1 MSRFIKKR
9 QKEEKNIIF
18 KTASEHAFT
27 YSLAAIIYKKKP
39 YLMKR
44 YAVYPT
50 YIRIHAAPS
59 HLLIVFLVNAKRNNT
74 IPLARSMIQSI
85 SDSERT

>member
-1 MSRFIKKR
+1 MLMVVWLIVKK
-9 QKEEKNIIF
+9 KIIF

-44 YAVYPT
+44 
-50 YIRIHAAPS
+50 
-59 HLLIVFLVNAKRNNT
+59 
-74 IPLARSMIQSI
+74 
-85 SDSERT
+85 

>member
-44 YAVYPT
+44 
-50 YIRIHAAPS
+50 
-59 HLLIVFLVNAKRNNT
+59 
-74 IPLARSMIQSI
+74 
-85 SDSERT
+85 

>member
-1 MSRFIKKR
+1 MLMVVWLIVKK
-9 QKEEKNIIF
+9 KKKNIIF

-44 YAVYPT
+44 
-50 YIRIHAAPS
+50 
-59 HLLIVFLVNAKRNNT
+59 
-74 IPLARSMIQSI
+74 
-85 SDSERT
+85 